1 MTLEAQL
8 SEEEEEMFAECQKFD
23 AFLKLLMT
31 LSEHDCAH
39 QPQLPKWIA
48 RVKLSLKYTFTKL
61 GIPSGPYF
69 PLGLSVT
76 NVTLQWLDSALACG

>member
-31 LSEHDCAH
+31 LKF
-39 QPQLPKWIA
+39 QNMIVL
-48 RVKLSLKYTFTKL
+48 
-61 GIPSGPYF
+61 
-69 PLGLSVT
+69 T
-76 NVTLQWLDSALACG
+76 NHSSRNELHG